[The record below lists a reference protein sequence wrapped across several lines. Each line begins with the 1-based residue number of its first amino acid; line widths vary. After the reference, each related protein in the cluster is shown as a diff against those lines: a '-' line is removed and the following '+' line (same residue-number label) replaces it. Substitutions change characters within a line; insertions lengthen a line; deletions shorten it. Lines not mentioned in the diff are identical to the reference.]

1 MVFRTGTGDC
11 EVSETSKSCSA
22 CRFEKCLQVGMK
34 RELLQVGDLR
44 LLSIIISCIF
54 QGKRN
59 NSKKLHV
66 SPRVKKVCKKGS
78 KAKRLRKLSILPKFP
93 QFEYE
98 QLPVATKSE
107 PVRVKQEDCGLAYV
121 KTSVIR
127 HAPALTHGDANRSSA
142 VLTTVSASSA
152 SVSVIVT
159 DSRQS
164 PTPSSVNIQCK
175 VEESDDELDKTKI
188 LQNLHPQL
196 QPKIQKQIFHE
207 AQSLLATNSFDKIFD
222 DIYNNGFPRTVNVL
236 LL

>member
-1 MVFRTGTGDC
+1 M
-11 EVSETSKSCSA
+11 
-22 CRFEKCLQVGMK
+22 
-34 RELLQVGDLR
+34 
-44 LLSIIISCIF
+44 

-59 NSKKLHV
+59 NSEKLHV
-66 SPRVKKVCKKGS
+66 PPRVKKVCRKAS
-78 KAKRLRKLSILPKFP
+78 KAKRLKNVSILPKFP

-107 PVRVKQEDCGLAYV
+107 PVRVKQEDCGLECV

-127 HAPALTHGDANRSSA
+127 HTPALPHSFSRGKDEDVNGTSA
-142 VLTTVSASSA
+142 VLTPVSAASSA

-159 DSRQS
+159 DSRKS
-164 PTPSSVNIQCK
+164 PTPVKIQCK
-175 VEESDDELDKTKI
+175 VEESDEEVDKTKI

-222 DIYNNGFPRTVNVL
+222 DIYNNGFPRTVNVVL
-236 LL
+236 L

>member
-1 MVFRTGTGDC
+1 M
-11 EVSETSKSCSA
+11 
-22 CRFEKCLQVGMK
+22 
-34 RELLQVGDLR
+34 
-44 LLSIIISCIF
+44 LSIVCYS
-54 QGKRN
+54 
-59 NSKKLHV
+59 NSVKILETKAKILQPSV